1 MEFLTNARDDV
12 LKRAV
17 DGFSKL
23 LAAADTIKHEEES
36 FNRFLDL
43 MIHVRENLLQ
53 RQSQEETVDRT
64 EFTRPYDSL
73 LQELETEANKAREI
87 IDGYRS
93 KSPWLLPFSPSLM
106 QSLNRSFKAISR
118 LFQFLSLANTNV
130 PLRINSKADS
140 MINGMGSIGRNLEV
154 STTAILSKIDVLI
167 AGNTGIQQYPMR
179 AKYSASSSSS
189 SVVYPYPIHIEDEET
204 FEFPQGESE
213 GETMPPND
221 AGGIKQAAL
230 PLPPSSTTDDITLVP
245 PSTVFLCHLTG
256 GILQDPVS
264 VICDH
269 SFERTAIHDYFHA
282 GNNSCPLCGKELSLN
297 GKLELISNSALLGSI
312 VEWRQRNDLIAA
324 DRNAKIEFIDVA
336 AKVTA
341 NDLESANEALDR
353 LQALMEE
360 RPSCISVATGSSC
373 NLVREIA
380 DLLKTPSAKT
390 PALFACLLL
399 IAGFSAEN
407 KERIGKRG
415 VIKRLLE
422 ESMREM
428 NAVAV
433 LLELSKSR
441 IVAQKIAGIRCAIPI
456 LISLL
461 DNPSSAVQEM
471 ARAILENFSVDND
484 STVQMAKLGYF
495 TLFLERFNS
504 REISEETRT
513 SMAEE
518 LALMQ
523 LMESD
528 AKNFENDRFI
538 SLLTDMLSCDSSS
551 SRMSSLKCIQQL
563 IAFDG
568 PRSCSLRNESFIP
581 ALLSLI
587 TSNSAAQ
594 SSKQE
599 ALDIVISLIALTS
612 PPEFETNPGFGTL
625 FSLNCIQDML
635 EKIRGSAIDDQLAL
649 LHLLLVMAQKSDA
662 ARRWIV
668 SDRNSFSCLFSIIN
682 LDKIGSVKLGALK
695 LIHCVAAVH
704 PIDASLPPSFVRSII
719 TILNQIC
726 SDEELSAAAGIIS
739 HLPPGDGSINEILQ
753 SPAALKSIQGFIS
766 RASKSHGLLENAL
779 GALLRALN
787 QSSSQFQ
794 KQIGKMVVQADLV
807 QFLSAGSPLAKQRMA
822 MILAHLSS
830 CTVDP
835 SLLSSSSSRGR
846 RFTNM
851 KWKERETCSVHGSGC
866 SIQRAICLAR
876 DGAVKPLVEMVRMTE
891 SGAPEAAFMALD
903 TLFDTG
909 CDLDAAASAIVESGG
924 ATPILDALEKG
935 AKPAKERALDLFS
948 RIRENPGV
956 QERELGRFQGLLL
969 NIVRKEEG
977 LLKQKAGKLLKY
989 LA

>member
-12 LKRAV
+12 LKRTV

-23 LAAADTIKHEEES
+23 VAAADTIKHEEES
-36 FNRFLDL
+36 FKRFLDL

-53 RQSQEETVDRT
+53 RQSHEETVDRT
-64 EFTRPYDSL
+64 EFTRTYVSV
-73 LQELETEANKAREI
+73 LQKLETEANKARET

-106 QSLNRSFKAISR
+106 YSLNRSFQAISR
-118 LFQFLSLANTNV
+118 LFQLLPLANINFA
-130 PLRINSKADS
+130 LKINSKADS

-154 STTAILSKIDVLI
+154 SNNAILSKIDLLI
-167 AGNTGIQQYPMR
+167 TGKTGIQQYPMR
-179 AKYSASSSSS
+179 AKNSASSR
-189 SVVYPYPIHIEDEET
+189 SVVYPYPIHIEDDET
-204 FEFPQGESE
+204 FEVPQGESE
-213 GETMPPND
+213 GEMAPND
-221 AGGIKQAAL
+221 AGGIKAAL
-230 PLPPSSTTDDITLVP
+230 PLPPSSTADDITVP
-245 PSTVFLCHLTG
+245 RSTVFLCPLTR

-269 SFERTAIHDYFHA
+269 SFERTAIEDYFHA
-282 GNNSCPLCGKELSLN
+282 GNNSCPSCGKELSLN

-312 VEWRQRNDLIAA
+312 VEWRQQNDLITA
-324 DRNAKIEFIDVA
+324 DRNAKIEFLDVA
-336 AKVTA
+336 AKVTT
-341 NDLESANEALDR
+341 NDLESTNEALDQ
-353 LQALMEE
+353 LQALMKE
-360 RPSCISVATGSSC
+360 RPSCISVATGNSC
-373 NLVREIA
+373 NLVPKIA
-380 DLLKTPSAKT
+380 DLLNTPSAKA
-390 PALFACLLL
+390 PALFTCFLL

-461 DNPSSAVQEM
+461 DNPSSVVQEM
-471 ARAILENFSVDND
+471 ARAILENLSIDND

-523 LMESD
+523 LMEAD
-528 AKNFENDRFI
+528 AKNFENDGFI
-538 SLLTDMLSCDSSS
+538 SLLTDMLSCESSS
-551 SRMSSLKCIQQL
+551 SKMSSLKCIQQL

-581 ALLSLI
+581 ALFSLI

-594 SSKQE
+594 SLKQE
-599 ALDIVISLIALTS
+599 ALDIVISLIALTL
-612 PPEFETNPGFGTL
+612 PPEFETNPGFRTL
-625 FSLNCIQDML
+625 FSLNCVQDML

-682 LDKIGSVKLGALK
+682 LDKIGSVKLSALK

-719 TILNQIC
+719 TILDEIC
-726 SDEELSAAAGIIS
+726 SDEELSAVAGIVS
-739 HLPPGDGSINEILQ
+739 HLPPGDESINEILQ
-753 SPAALKSIQGFIS
+753 SQAALKSIHSLIS

-787 QSSSQFQ
+787 QSTSQFQ
-794 KQIGKMVVQADLV
+794 KQIGKLVVQADLV
-807 QFLSAGSPLAKQRMA
+807 QILSAGSSAGSPLAKQRVA

-830 CTVDP
+830 CTVEP
-835 SLLSSSSSRGR
+835 SLASSSSSRAR

-866 SIQRAICLAR
+866 SIQRAICLGR

-903 TLFDTG
+903 TLFDAG
-909 CDLDAAASAIVESGG
+909 CDLDAAAGTIVESGG
-924 ATPILDALEKG
+924 AAPILDALEKG
-935 AKPAKERALDLFS
+935 ATPVREMALDLFS
-948 RIRENPGV
+948 MIRESPGV
-956 QERELGRFQGLLL
+956 QETELGRFRGLLL